1 MVPLPIGLLTL
12 MYAGIVAAASASIW
26 GRLIG
31 RSEASLVWSAGWL
44 AVSLGAVCGLALLR
58 RWGRRLA
65 MWGFAGLMATTL
77 AMAAHQIAGGPPVAA
92 LATAITA
99 GLQYLGIRY
108 LRRTHGR
115 AWCGHARPSAPR
127 DLEC

>member
-31 RSEASLVWSAGWL
+31 RGEASLVWSAGWL

-58 RWGRRLA
+58 PWGRRLA

-77 AMAAHQIAGGPPVAA
+77 AMAAQQIAGGRPVAA

-108 LRRTHGR
+108 LRRPHVR
-115 AWCGHARPSAPR
+115 AWFGHAQLTAQRS
-127 DLEC
+127 